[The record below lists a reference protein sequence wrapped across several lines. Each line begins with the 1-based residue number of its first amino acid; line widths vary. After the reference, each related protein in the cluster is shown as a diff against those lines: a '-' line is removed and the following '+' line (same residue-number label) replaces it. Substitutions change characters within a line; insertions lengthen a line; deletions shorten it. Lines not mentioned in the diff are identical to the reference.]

1 VEDALRASTEKQFGG
16 LTLRSWTTYKGRTWT
31 ERTSWTLLIVF
42 LFEATSRQIG
52 GFSGGIFVVR
62 CARKT
67 DLKQR

>member
-1 VEDALRASTEKQFGG
+1 VGENWKAVRWFDFVFLD
-16 LTLRSWTTYKGRTWT
+16 KGRTWT
-31 ERTSWTLLIVF
+31 ERTSWTLSIVF
-42 LFEATSRQIG
+42 LFEATSREIG